1 MGRLLRW
8 IVVTGLWTPV
18 AAALQVDDFA
28 LRDQRG
34 DLHDLGGYADAK
46 AVVLMVQ
53 GNGCPVVRNALPDL
67 RAVQARYE
75 GQGVVFLMVNSNL
88 QDRAE
93 TIRAEAEEFG
103 IDLPIL
109 VDETQEVG
117 MALAL
122 TRTAEVL
129 VLDPSRQVVYRGPI
143 NDRLSYERQRA
154 AAQHH
159 YLADALDAVLAGDR
173 PAIASKDA
181 IGCLINFPARR
192 DAGQAA
198 AAQHHHTAH

>member
-1 MGRLLRW
+1 MNGRIALIAAACCW
-8 IVVTGLWTPV
+8 APV
-18 AAALQVDDFA
+18 GAALQVDDFA
-28 LRDQRG
+28 LLDQRG
-34 DLHDLGGYADAK
+34 EKHELGAYADAK

-67 RAVQARYE
+67 RAVRTKYE
-75 GQGVVFLMVNSNL
+75 RLGVAFLMINSNL
-88 QDRAE
+88 QDRTE

-103 IDLPIL
+103 IDFPIL

-117 MALAL
+117 TSLAL

-129 VLDPSRQVVYRGPI
+129 VLDPMRHIAYRGPI

-159 YLADALDAVLAGDR
+159 YLADALDAVLAGEK
-173 PAIASKDA
+173 PAIEAKDA
-181 IGCLINFPARR
+181 IGCLINFTQH
-192 DAGQAA
+192 DADQAA
-198 AAQHHHTAH
+198 ERRNAHAAH